1 MFLAFLP
8 TRDVHPQRFASQ
20 MYMKQ
25 MMTLCGLAPK
35 LGRAL
40 STASV
45 CLRAHLTPVSAL
57 PAFMHIAAKFNN
69 LALQPEDVAFC
80 MYSSRQ
86 KDDETSGDITLL
98 EQVEAG
104 IAQVLRLLTF

>member
-1 MFLAFLP
+1 
-8 TRDVHPQRFASQ
+8 

-104 IAQVLRLLTF
+104 IAQVLRILTF